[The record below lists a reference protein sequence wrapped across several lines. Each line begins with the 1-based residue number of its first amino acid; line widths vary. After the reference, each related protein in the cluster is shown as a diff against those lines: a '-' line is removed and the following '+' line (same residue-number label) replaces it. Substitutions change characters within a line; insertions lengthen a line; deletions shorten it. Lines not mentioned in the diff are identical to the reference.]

1 MDVKIYETTLN
12 LLSANKT
19 IDITGFVPLKLSIDP
34 SISFPALPA
43 VSFDTKISK
52 IVYEWGDGQID
63 TQKFFPSDFSASDN
77 TGIIREAG
85 DPRNYTK
92 SHMYSLSTEFQKQ
105 LNLKVYLYQF
115 GIKDPVVYDFKLSLK
130 APRLDGTKSSFFK
143 NMHLI
148 YTKMFDADNKILY
161 VFEGKDPTWAFPVV
175 IDWRKK
181 VGESDPILGIDYNI
195 YQLNK

>member
-19 IDITGFVPLKLSIDP
+19 ENITNFVPLKLYIDP
-34 SISFPALPA
+34 SISIPELPNLYFN
-43 VSFDTKISK
+43 SKISK
-52 IVYEWGDGQID
+52 IIYEWGDGQVD

-77 TGIIREAG
+77 TGSIRETG
-85 DPRNYTK
+85 DPRNYVK
-92 SHMYSLSTEFQKQ
+92 SHVYTLSAEFEKQ
-105 LNLKVYLYQF
+105 LNLKVFLYQF
-115 GIKDPVVYDFKLSLK
+115 GVKAPTIYTFKINLK

-161 VFEGKDPTWAFPVV
+161 VFEGKEPTWAFPVV
-175 IDWRKK
+175 IDWREKE
-181 VGESDPILGIDYNI
+181 GETKSVLGSDYSI
-195 YQLNK
+195 YSLNK